1 MQRLSRPLIKTDI
14 NRASRLFFRHCKV
27 NKSNSI
33 CKIIRSYLVHFYT
46 NETFCTPKTN
56 IFTKKTADNT
66 TFWILLY
73 NLDLIQAAPVLSGK
87 IYFAIGRVIGNAIQD
102 ICIRGP
108 ELVRKQTGTV
118 NDASDCT
125 I

>member
-56 IFTKKTADNT
+56 IFTKKQLT
-66 TFWILLY
+66 ILLFEY
-73 NLDLIQAAPVLSGK
+73 YSITLTSYRRHQFFPVRYILPSAG
-87 IYFAIGRVIGNAIQD
+87 
-102 ICIRGP
+102 
-108 ELVRKQTGTV
+108 L
-118 NDASDCT
+118 
-125 I
+125 